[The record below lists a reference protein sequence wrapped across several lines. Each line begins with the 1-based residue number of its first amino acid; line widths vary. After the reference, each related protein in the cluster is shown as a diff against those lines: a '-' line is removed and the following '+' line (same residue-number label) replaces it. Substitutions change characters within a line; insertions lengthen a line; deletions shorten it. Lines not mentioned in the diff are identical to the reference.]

1 MGTTSLTREQ
11 LNEAIEQFADK
22 IMEAL
27 DVTVTDE
34 EATESE
40 LSGTRFMVIN
50 LDGRECV
57 VDAEL
62 IGSGTLIMDGPFEF
76 FRCGTGFDSKP
87 WMRYNGRQFTHEEFA
102 QEMRDADTLPRIVHQ
117 G

>member
-11 LNEAIEQFADK
+11 LNEAIEQFANK
-22 IMEAL
+22 IMESL
-27 DVTVTDE
+27 GPTVADDE
-34 EATESE
+34 TTESE
-40 LSGTRFMVIN
+40 LSGTRFMVID

-76 FRCGTGFDSKP
+76 FRCGTGFGSKP
-87 WMRYNGRQFTHEEFA
+87 WMRYSGRRFTHEEFA
-102 QEMRDADTLPRIVHQ
+102 QEMRDADTLPRIVHR